1 MSVSTYNQILTLIEN
16 REEFDGRS
24 MSAKR
29 YTYPFNTIKK
39 FNLSDVQKKSLL
51 MYQSLSQ
58 MRDTDL
64 YVVYSY
70 RTPIAWA
77 VDGLHAHINE
87 DKFSVTTG
95 KHQSY
100 VRRGIDRYISEEE
113 L

>member
-1 MSVSTYNQILTLIEN
+1 MSVKSYSDILPLIAD
-16 REEFDGRS
+16 RQEFEGRS

-29 YTYPFNTIKK
+29 YTYPFNTLKK
-39 FNLSDVQKKSLL
+39 FNLNEYEKQSLL

-58 MRDTDL
+58 FRDSSL

-77 VDGLHAHINE
+77 VDGLHAHLNSI
-87 DKFSVTTG
+87 KYSATTNR
-95 KHQSY
+95 HQSY
-100 VRRGIDRYISEEE
+100 VRSGIDRHISEEE

>member
-1 MSVSTYNQILTLIEN
+1 MPVSTYSQMLTLIEN
-16 REEFDGRS
+16 REEFEGRS

-29 YTYPFNTIKK
+29 YTFPFNTVKR
-39 FNLSDVQKKSLL
+39 FNLSELQSKSLQ
-51 MYQSLSQ
+51 MYQSLSL
-58 MRDTDL
+58 MRDTNL

-77 VDGLHAHINE
+77 VDGLHAHINN

-100 VRRGIDRYISEEE
+100 VRRGIDRYIPEEE